1 MAARVDETNAFSRR
15 ALWALTIAT
24 LAVSACGGFGVEQYR
39 EAEPRSTLELRRV
52 AAADRADAERLP
64 RLESDELVPLE
75 PGAVLRAEHV
85 AHVQLLESGEGER
98 LVVLQLH
105 DAGRERLREATSSDE
120 GRRLALVA
128 DGRVIA
134 TPTVRGTLD
143 QSEIAVRV
151 PRAHVEAAYAALT
164 P

>member
-1 MAARVDETNAFSRR
+1 MCG
-15 ALWALTIAT
+15 I
-24 LAVSACGGFGVEQYR
+24 AVSVLALAACGGFGVEQYR
-39 EAEPRSTLELRRV
+39 EAGPRSTLELRRV
-52 AAADRADAERLP
+52 AATDRADAEHLP
-64 RLESDELVPLE
+64 RLDGEGTVALE
-75 PGAVLRAEHV
+75 PGAVLRASHV

-105 DAGRERLREATSSDE
+105 DEGRVRLREATATDE

-134 TPTVRGTLD
+134 TPTVRGVLD
-143 QSEIAVRV
+143 QNEIAVRV
-151 PRAHVEAAYAALT
+151 ERAHVEAAYAALT